1 MEFPAASSA
10 CFARDQ
16 EGRRTF
22 HSTANNTNGVQI
34 LEESALVVKNIDLFR
49 NIYRSNIFL
58 FTIPNFLI
66 YSC

>member
-22 HSTANNTNGVQI
+22 HSKANNTNGVKI
-34 LEESALVVKNIDLFR
+34 LEGSALVVKNIDLLR